1 MPLAGGAGGGLG
13 AAAGVNDTPA
23 REEQREGREG
33 YIYVYV
39 RIVTCFLGCSLSD
52 GHGIAALVQHVL
64 NFVQGDEVGG
74 AGEGDL
80 WGV

>member
-1 MPLAGGAGGGLG
+1 VQQQGLTTLLHEKSSVR
-13 AAAGVNDTPA
+13 AERV
-23 REEQREGREG
+23 
-33 YIYVYV
+33 IYV

-52 GHGIAALVQHVL
+52 SHGIAALVQHVL